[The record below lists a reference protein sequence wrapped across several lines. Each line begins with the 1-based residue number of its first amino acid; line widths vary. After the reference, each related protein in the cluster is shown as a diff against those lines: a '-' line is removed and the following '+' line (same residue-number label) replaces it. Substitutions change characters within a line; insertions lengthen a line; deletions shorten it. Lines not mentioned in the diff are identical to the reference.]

1 MVNTIF
7 FSCFVCKKNIKYAII
22 YALGEIIMLN
32 IKNLNVK
39 VLDKEVI
46 KDFNLDIKNGEIH
59 ALMGPNGIGKSS
71 ICRTI
76 LGDPNYV
83 VESGSIT
90 FNDKDLLSMDTT
102 SRAQAGIFLL
112 NQNPI
117 AIEGVTNAEML
128 RSALSIKQ
136 GGKVNIFEF
145 NKEMLEICKKLD
157 IPSSFIHRNINDGMS
172 GGERKKNELLHMWML
187 KPSFIILDE
196 VDSGL
201 DVDALKLVAS
211 SIKEYY
217 ETYKPSILII
227 THHIDLL
234 KTIEP
239 EFVHVMKDHT
249 IVESGDMKLALKIN
263 ESGYNEA
270 NVVKED

>member
-1 MVNTIF
+1 
-7 FSCFVCKKNIKYAII
+7 
-22 YALGEIIMLN
+22 MLN
-32 IKNLNVK
+32 INKLNVK

-46 KDFNLDIKNGEIH
+46 KDFNLDIKDGEIH

-71 ICRTI
+71 ICKTI
-76 LGDPNYV
+76 LGDSNYV

-90 FNDKDLLSMDTT
+90 FNGKDLLSMDTT

-128 RSALSIKQ
+128 RSALNVKLD
-136 GGKVNIFEF
+136 GKLNLFQF
-145 NKEMLEICKKLD
+145 NKEMLDICKKLD

-196 VDSGL
+196 IDSGL
-201 DVDALKLVAS
+201 DVDALKLVS
-211 SIKEYY
+211 QSINEYY
-217 ETYKPSILII
+217 ELYKPSILII
-227 THHIDLL
+227 THRIELL
-234 KTIEP
+234 QAIKP
-239 EFVHVMKDHT
+239 EYVHMMKDHT
-249 IVESGDMKLALKIN
+249 IVKSGDMTLAEEIN
-263 ESGYNEA
+263 KSGYNKA

>member
-1 MVNTIF
+1 
-7 FSCFVCKKNIKYAII
+7 
-22 YALGEIIMLN
+22 MLSIN
-32 IKNLNVK
+32 KLNVK

-46 KDFNLDIKNGEIH
+46 KDFNLDIKDGEIH

-71 ICRTI
+71 ICKTI
-76 LGDPNYV
+76 LGDSNYV

-90 FNDKDLLSMDTT
+90 FNGKDLLSMDTT

-128 RSALSIKQ
+128 RSALNVKLD
-136 GGKVNIFEF
+136 GKLNLFQF
-145 NKEMLEICKKLD
+145 NKEMLDICKKLD

-196 VDSGL
+196 IDSGL
-201 DVDALKLVAS
+201 DVDALKLVS
-211 SIKEYY
+211 QSINEYY
-217 ETYKPSILII
+217 ELYKPSILII
-227 THHIDLL
+227 THRIELL
-234 KTIEP
+234 QAIKP
-239 EFVHVMKDHT
+239 EYVHMMKDHT
-249 IVESGDMKLALKIN
+249 IVKSGDMTLAEEIN
-263 ESGYNEA
+263 KSGYNKA

>member
-1 MVNTIF
+1 
-7 FSCFVCKKNIKYAII
+7 
-22 YALGEIIMLN
+22 MLSIN
-32 IKNLNVK
+32 KLNVK

-46 KDFNLDIKNGEIH
+46 KDFNLDIKDGEIH

-71 ICRTI
+71 ICKTI
-76 LGDPNYV
+76 LGDSNYV

-90 FNDKDLLSMDTT
+90 FNGKDLLSMDTT

-128 RSALSIKQ
+128 RSALNVKFD
-136 GGKVNIFEF
+136 GKLNLFQF
-145 NKEMLEICKKLD
+145 NKEMLDICKKLD

-196 VDSGL
+196 IDSGL
-201 DVDALKLVAS
+201 DVDALKLVS
-211 SIKEYY
+211 KSINEYY
-217 ETYKPSILII
+217 ELYKPSILII
-227 THHIDLL
+227 THRIELL
-234 KTIEP
+234 HAIKP
-239 EFVHVMKDHT
+239 EYVHMMKDHT
-249 IVESGDMKLALKIN
+249 IVKSGDMSLAEEIN
-263 ESGYNEA
+263 KSGYNKA
-270 NVVKED
+270 NDVKED

>member
-1 MVNTIF
+1 
-7 FSCFVCKKNIKYAII
+7 
-22 YALGEIIMLN
+22 MLSIN
-32 IKNLNVK
+32 KLNVK

-46 KDFNLDIKNGEIH
+46 KDFNLDIKDGEIH

-71 ICRTI
+71 ICKTI
-76 LGDPNYV
+76 LGDSNYV

-90 FNDKDLLSMDTT
+90 FNGKDLLSMDTT

-128 RSALSIKQ
+128 RSALNVKLD
-136 GGKVNIFEF
+136 GKLNLFQF
-145 NKEMLEICKKLD
+145 NKEMLDICKKLD

-196 VDSGL
+196 IDSGL
-201 DVDALKLVAS
+201 DVDALKLVS
-211 SIKEYY
+211 QSINEYY
-217 ETYKPSILII
+217 ELYKPSILII
-227 THHIDLL
+227 THRIELL
-234 KTIEP
+234 QAIKP
-239 EFVHVMKDHT
+239 KYVHMMKDHT
-249 IVESGDMKLALKIN
+249 IVKSGDMTLAEEIN
-263 ESGYNEA
+263 KSGYNKA

>member
-1 MVNTIF
+1 
-7 FSCFVCKKNIKYAII
+7 
-22 YALGEIIMLN
+22 MLN
-32 IKNLNVK
+32 INKLNVK

-46 KDFNLDIKNGEIH
+46 KDFNLDIKDGEIH

-71 ICRTI
+71 ICKTI
-76 LGDPNYV
+76 LGDSNYV

-90 FNDKDLLSMDTT
+90 FNGKDLLSMDTT

-128 RSALSIKQ
+128 RSALNVKFD
-136 GGKVNIFEF
+136 GKLNLFQF
-145 NKEMLEICKKLD
+145 NKEMLDICKKLD

-196 VDSGL
+196 IDSGL
-201 DVDALKLVAS
+201 DVDALKLVS
-211 SIKEYY
+211 KSINEYY
-217 ETYKPSILII
+217 ELYKPSILII
-227 THHIDLL
+227 THRIELL
-234 KTIEP
+234 HAIKP
-239 EFVHVMKDHT
+239 EYVHMMKDHT
-249 IVESGDMKLALKIN
+249 IVKSGDMSLAEEIN
-263 ESGYNEA
+263 KSGYNKA
-270 NVVKED
+270 NDVKED